1 MSCGEQVNAETGR
14 SSGDAGL
21 GRVAEGNSFSVRLY
35 IHLFLWW
42 RGRRIPTRPSRHV
55 RERGKLA
62 EGHALSLYRAPP
74 ESHQAQWQL
83 SSLVI
88 LPPKSDF

>member
-1 MSCGEQVNAETGR
+1 MSCGQQVNAETGR

-21 GRVAEGNSFSVRLY
+21 VRVAEGNSFSVRLY

-42 RGRRIPTRPSRHV
+42 RGRRIPTRPSAPV
-55 RERGKLA
+55 QERGKLA

-74 ESHQAQWQL
+74 GKPSGPVAIVFAGHLTTQE
-83 SSLVI
+83 
-88 LPPKSDF
+88 